1 MLVVLTAAL
10 ILGLLGFAVHALWV
24 VVVVIIIALALG
36 YVSANSRR
44 DRTDAVN
51 QSQEDELD
59 SARHA

>member
-1 MLVVLTAAL
+1 M

-24 VVVVIIIALALG
+24 VVVIIIALALG
-36 YVSANSRR
+36 YVGANSRR

-59 SARHA
+59 SARHAR